1 MRRAAFS
8 PSLIAS
14 FDTHIFPVFKK
25 GSKSQR
31 SIYRPISLTSVVCKQ
46 KGEIIRDHITTH
58 IDRNGL
64 LSNYQHGFVSGR
76 SCSTQLISCLDKW
89 TQELDQGHNVDTVY
103 LDFSKA
109 FDSVPHKR
117 LLVKMEDYGITG
129 TILGWCKHFLLDR
142 RQRVVINGERS
153 A

>member
-1 MRRAAFS
+1 MEA
-8 PSLIAS
+8 
-14 FDTHIFPVFKK
+14 
-25 GSKSQR
+25 
-31 SIYRPISLTSVVCKQ
+31 
-46 KGEIIRDHITTH
+46 IIRDQITTH

-89 TQELDQGHNVDTVY
+89 TQELDQSHNVDTVY

-117 LLVKMEDYGITG
+117 LLELQGKYLDGA
-129 TILGWCKHFLLDR
+129 TISCQIAGKEW
-142 RQRVVINGERS
+142 
-153 A
+153 